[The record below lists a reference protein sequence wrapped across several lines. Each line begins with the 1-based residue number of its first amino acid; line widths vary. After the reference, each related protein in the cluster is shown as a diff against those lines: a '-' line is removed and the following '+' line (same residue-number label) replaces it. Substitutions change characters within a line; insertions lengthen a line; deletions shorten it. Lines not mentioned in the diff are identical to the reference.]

1 MYIRKLTRQ
10 VILDYGKAEVC
21 TKSGML
27 RGVISDG
34 TYIFRGRALC
44 TGAAVS
50 HAGSADALGKA

>member
-34 TYIFRGRALC
+34 TYIFRGVR
-44 TGAAVS
+44 
-50 HAGSADALGKA
+50 